1 MDAKRL
7 NELSGVVIDAA
18 MQVHTVLGPGL
29 LENVYKACLAQELR
43 FRGLRVETEVALPVY
58 YKGRRVDAAFR
69 IDLLVEQELIVELKA
84 IANMLAVHEAQLLS
98 HLRFSRKRVGLLINF
113 NVTHLRDGIK
123 RRVNNL

>member
-58 YKGRRVDAAFR
+58 YKGLRVDAAFR